1 MRKNNQPIWLKISN
15 TIRADIDAGIYPA
28 NSKLPSLNRL
38 AKKFEV
44 NRNTARQALLYLQNI
59 GLISVEQGRGT
70 YILDK
75 PSCININ
82 DDKSPNQD
90 YLDFSKLD
98 EKLVSSELII
108 PDVKSENILY
118 LNEADKIWRIK
129 SLIQNDEEAIALYS
143 CEIQSNMLVFFKG
156 TNILTPISLEESARQ
171 SEHLFVPL
179 PTQVSAGLPE
189 YEFKHILGLK
199 HTVPV
204 LVAETNYI
212 QSAETGGDGNV
223 VLSFKRYYVSNRVNI
238 GFETNHIQPMAAIA

>member
-1 MRKNNQPIWLKISN
+1 MRKTNQPIWLQISN
-15 TIRADIDAGIYPA
+15 TIRADIESGIYQA

-38 AKKFEV
+38 AKQFEV

-82 DDKSPNQD
+82 DNSQTSQNFI
-90 YLDFSKLD
+90 DFSKLD

-129 SLIQNDEEAIALYS
+129 SLIQSDDEPIALYS
-143 CEIQSNMLVFFKG
+143 CEIQSNMLIYFKG
-156 TNILTPISLEESARQ
+156 SNVLTPISLEESARQ
-171 SEHLFVPL
+171 NEHLFVPQ

-189 YEFKHILGLK
+189 YEFKSLLGIK
-199 HTVPV
+199 HTIPV
-204 LVAETNYI
+204 LVAETNYVH
-212 QSAETGGDGNV
+212 AVDYGGDGSV
-223 VLSFKRYYVSNRVNI
+223 VLRFKRYYVSNRVNI
-238 GFETNHIQPMAAIA
+238 GFETSHILPISAIA

>member
-1 MRKNNQPIWLKISN
+1 MRKNNQPIWLQISN
-15 TIRADIDAGIYPA
+15 KIRADIETGIYPP
-28 NSKLPSLNRL
+28 NDKLPSLNRL

-70 YILDK
+70 YVLDT
-75 PSCININ
+75 PSCINMN
-82 DDKSPNQD
+82 DEYRPSKDVI
-90 YLDFSKLD
+90 DFSKLD

-118 LNEADKIWRIK
+118 LNESEKIWRIK
-129 SLIQNDEEAIALYS
+129 SLIQNDDEAIALYS

-156 TNILTPISLEESARQ
+156 THILTPISLEEVARN
-171 SEHLFVPL
+171 SEHIFTPL
-179 PTQVSAGLPE
+179 PTRVSAGLPE

-204 LVAETNYI
+204 LVAETQYI
-212 QSAETGGDGNV
+212 QAPEYGGQGNP

-238 GFETNHIQPMAAIA
+238 SFETNHILPMSAIA